1 MRPVSSAVGG
11 RSVPSSSLP
20 AALGLLEAVLTASDD
35 AILHLDAA
43 GRVTG
48 SNQSAERLLGR
59 HVDEIVGLV
68 CTDLFALHER
78 GQVASALDTAMS
90 GHEVRHLETEIHR
103 PDGMPVPI
111 SVSVCPVFE
120 SVRIPV
126 AALLIGR
133 DITEQRLAQASL
145 AEVEA
150 RVRESEALANVG
162 SWLWDLHTDS
172 VQWSDEFHRIHGV
185 DPLDFEGTL
194 EAHLHSIHTD
204 DREHVRTAMEDAVA
218 RDRPFEAEY
227 RIVRPD
233 QDERR
238 VHARAQTAI
247 GSAGTVVGLRGIGQ
261 DVTDRRGA
269 DGAAPG

>member
-11 RSVPSSSLP
+11 RSVPSPSLP

-35 AILHLDAA
+35 AILNLDAA

-48 SNQSAERLLGR
+48 SNQSAERLFGR

-111 SVSVCPVFE
+111 SLSVCPVFE

-194 EAHLHSIHTD
+194 EAHIALVHRG
-204 DREHVRTAMEDAVA
+204 DREVLRQEMEDSVGA
-218 RDRPFEAEY
+218 RRALNREY

-233 QDERR
+233 GEERL
-238 VHARAQTAI
+238 VHVRAQPMS
-247 GSAGTVVGLRGIGQ
+247 GSDGLVIGLRGIGQ
-261 DVTDRRGA
+261 DVTDRS
-269 DGAAPG
+269 PSPS